1 MIADEF
7 QLAWLEQHGDQ
18 FHCVCARV
26 CVCVCLYRLLVYPVT
41 LTSAFGLS
49 AQYTPPGYCLQGMRT
64 ASSRGALMSC
74 RQLSSTSQQ
83 LTLTQRAQPLSLS
96 LPQPPSMSLSLS
108 LSASAMSPVTDPSLP
123 AARCLSQCFVT
134 FQQFRF
140 SHVSVENCFY
150 GHTHKSRALIVTR
163 QSAGGGDGE
172 GVGVREGECVTGAC
186 LPAIQPPAD

>member
-74 RQLSSTSQQ
+74 RQLSSTSQK

-108 LSASAMSPVTDPSLP
+108 LSASAMSTVTDPSLP
-123 AARCLSQCFVT
+123 AARCPLPFAMLCD
-134 FQQFRF
+134 F
-140 SHVSVENCFY
+140 STISVFARKRRELFLWP
-150 GHTHKSRALIVTR
+150 HTQKPRSYRHAAISRGR
-163 QSAGGGDGE
+163 G
-172 GVGVREGECVTGAC
+172 R
-186 LPAIQPPAD
+186 

>member
-1 MIADEF
+1 MVRTARRPVP
-7 QLAWLEQHGDQ
+7 LCL
-18 FHCVCARV
+18 CACV

-108 LSASAMSPVTDPSLP
+108 F
-123 AARCLSQCFVT
+123 C
-134 FQQFRF
+134 F
-140 SHVSVENCFY
+140 SHVHSYRSVSARCPLPFAMLCDFSTISVFARKRRELFLWP
-150 GHTHKSRALIVTR
+150 HTQKPRSYRHAAISRGR
-163 QSAGGGDGE
+163 G
-172 GVGVREGECVTGAC
+172 R
-186 LPAIQPPAD
+186 